1 MFIPAVALTQSRASA
16 LLTKI
21 LGFLW
26 PVVCNS
32 AGLEG
37 RKEGWILLRFPVLL
51 WVTDT
56 KHFSCSSL
64 PTIRRAGMQPQKSNR
79 NHPLR
84 HDNDSRC
91 SKQTWSAPLQGALP
105 HCASKELKE
114 RLAISLSFVRREW
127 RQEKKILRYHF
138 GAVER
143 RLILEKECKISNS
156 DLPGKDC
163 KPVSHLLPFHSLLA
177 SLHTIW
183 SWTWGFEILVSK
195 CLVNKL

>member
-1 MFIPAVALTQSRASA
+1 MKSVGFPHSSLLTYSSSSSMFIPAVALTQSRAYA

-26 PVVCNS
+26 PAVCNS

-37 RKEGWILLRFPVLL
+37 RKEGWILSRFPVLL

-84 HDNDSRC
+84 HDQDSRC
-91 SKQTWSAPLQGALP
+91 SKQIWSAPLQGALP
-105 HCASKELKE
+105 PCASKELKE
-114 RLAISLSFVRREW
+114 RLAISLPFVRREW
-127 RQEKKILRYHF
+127 WQEKKKPLVSFWCSGKETHF
-138 GAVER
+138 GEGMQ
-143 RLILEKECKISNS
+143 N
-156 DLPGKDC
+156 
-163 KPVSHLLPFHSLLA
+163 F
-177 SLHTIW
+177 
-183 SWTWGFEILVSK
+183 
-195 CLVNKL
+195 